1 MATLEIPKFYPTQV
15 KFLNSKARYTLFGGA
30 KAGGKSFSAR
40 YLAILLALKYE
51 GIKVLII
58 RRTFGELYGNFVVP
72 MRKILNVYDEVKEN
86 RVAEYKTVSKE
97 FIFPNGSRILLGMA
111 DNEKEVGKH
120 QGQSYDVIIFDEA
133 TLIPEQFHEDII
145 ISNRL
150 SGNIPTHY
158 GFEPRAYYTANPGG
172 IGHQWVK
179 AMFIDNPDCNEE
191 GSDYVFIPSLVY
203 DNEFYMKNDP
213 DYVKKL
219 EALPEKKRKA
229 LLYGDW
235 NAFEGQFF
243 EEWDETKHVIDP
255 FPIPANWR
263 IYRTRDYGF
272 DMLAGYWIA
281 LDEKGNGYVF
291 KEVYKDNL
299 IASAAGNLMNE
310 YTREKIY
317 LDIAPPDLWSR
328 SKDSG
333 KSPADIFVEECG
345 HYLTKAD
352 NKRENGWLM
361 MREWLADVE
370 EEVIEA
376 DGTPKKISHP
386 KLRFFKTCK
395 NVIRTIPLLVY
406 NPKNPNDCLT
416 EPHEITHAPDAI
428 RYFCTSWSF
437 APNYIPPLKTESWIE
452 KAIRNK
458 NKNNVKGEYMVW

>member
-1 MATLEIPKFYPTQV
+1 MAVLEIPKFYPTQV

-51 GIKVLII
+51 GIKILIV

-72 MRKILNVYDEVKEN
+72 MRKILNVYDEEKEN
-86 RVAEYKTVSKE
+86 RIAEYKSVSKE
-97 FIFPNGSRILLGMA
+97 FLFPNDSRILLGMA

-133 TLIPEQFHEDII
+133 TLIPEQYHEDII

-150 SGNIPTHY
+150 SGNIPAHY

-172 IGHQWVK
+172 VGHTWVK
-179 AMFIDNPDCNEE
+179 KMFIDNPECNEE

-243 EEWDETKHVIDP
+243 EEWDENKHVIDP
-255 FPIPANWR
+255 FPIPNHWK

-272 DMLAGYWIA
+272 DMLATYWIA

-291 KEVYKDNL
+291 RELYESNL
-299 IASAAGNLMNE
+299 IASAAGKKINE
-310 YTREKIY
+310 YTREKIN

-328 SKDSG
+328 SNTDG
-333 KSPADIFVEECG
+333 KSPADSFRECG
-345 HYLTKAD
+345 HNLVRAD

-370 EEVIEA
+370 TSVVIDGEVTIV
-376 DGTPKKISHP
+376 KHP

-395 NVIRTIPLLVY
+395 NAIRTIPLLVY
-406 NPKNPNDCLT
+406 DDKNPNDCLK

-428 RYFCTSWSF
+428 RYFCTSWTYSS
-437 APNYIPPLKTESWIE
+437 NYVPYHEQETWIE
-452 KAIRNK
+452 KAVREQSRK
-458 NKNNVKGEYMVW
+458 NYKGEYMVW